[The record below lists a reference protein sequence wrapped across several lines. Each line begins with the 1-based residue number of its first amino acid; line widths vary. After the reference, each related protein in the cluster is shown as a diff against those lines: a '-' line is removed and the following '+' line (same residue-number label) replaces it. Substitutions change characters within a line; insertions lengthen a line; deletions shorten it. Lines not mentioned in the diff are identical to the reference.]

1 MNTFS
6 WAISILC
13 LQLCFLQSSLCQ
25 AAADADDDGAILV
38 LGDSWASLSGDF
50 LAGVCGLGAEPGE
63 DVEIRAL
70 TNNGDSGSTAAGW
83 ASSGNAG
90 KAFDNPKYE
99 YDHVWLSIGGNDFIG
114 KACDDSEKLISQNII
129 TVISQIVEATS
140 NDDLK
145 ILYCGYGYPSMDP
158 CGKGMGVFDD
168 LNNEIR
174 EAIEDSPYAEK
185 VQYVD
190 ISSEFVTA
198 ESSPVSDM
206 QWYADAIHVNEAG
219 YVKLFSMQVMQEF
232 FGCTRSTATGDGDR
246 NSSSPSSSG
255 SSRPSFPF
263 KISSSPSD
271 SPISPTSAGV
281 TMTMMK
287 WLAISL
293 LGLYYL
299 D

>member
-1 MNTFS
+1 MLKMNAFS
-6 WAISILC
+6 WAILFS
-13 LQLCFLQSSLCQ
+13 LCFLQSSLCQ
-25 AAADADDDGAILV
+25 AADDADDDGSILV

-70 TNNGDSGSTAAGW
+70 TNKGDSGSTAAEW

-90 KAFDNPKYE
+90 KAFENPKYE

-114 KACDDSEKLISQNII
+114 KACDDSEKLISENIV

-140 NDDLK
+140 NDDLN
-145 ILYCGYGYPSMDP
+145 ILFCGYGYPSADP

-174 EAIEDSPYAEK
+174 KAIEDSPYAEK

-198 ESSPVSDM
+198 ESNPVSDK
-206 QWYADAIHVNEAG
+206 QWYADTIHINEAG
-219 YVKLFSMQVMQEF
+219 YVKLFSMEVMQEF
-232 FGCTRSTATGDGDR
+232 FGCTRSTGDKDR

-263 KISSSPSD
+263 NVSSSPSA
-271 SPISPTSAGV
+271 SPISATSAGV
-281 TMTMMK
+281 TMTIMK
-287 WLAISL
+287 WLTISL
-293 LGLYYL
+293 LGMYYL
-299 D
+299 H